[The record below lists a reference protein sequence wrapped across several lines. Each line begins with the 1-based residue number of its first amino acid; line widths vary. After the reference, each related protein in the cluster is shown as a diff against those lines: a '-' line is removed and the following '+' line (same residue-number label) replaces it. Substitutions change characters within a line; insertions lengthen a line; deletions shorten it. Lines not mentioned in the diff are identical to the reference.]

1 MHSLQEVCYQYWPA
15 GKSTQSYGEFSVE
28 LVNEER
34 KRGFILRALSVQ
46 QAKVHKR
53 RTRGD
58 LVDVGLYIH
67 SQVQLIRCGSSTS
80 QSGAQTTSGVEMVML
95 WSLSLRK
102 CPRFRGRLG
111 TTPLSSMDCESD
123 HMFYNSKADMPVV
136 S

>member
-1 MHSLQEVCYQYWPA
+1 MFLHPKKGQHLNIGQNTHPQCVHFM
-15 GKSTQSYGEFSVE
+15 GISTV
-28 LVNEER
+28 LH
-34 KRGFILRALSVQ
+34 L
-46 QAKVHKR
+46 
-53 RTRGD
+53 
-58 LVDVGLYIH
+58 H

-102 CPRFRGRLG
+102 CPRVRGRLG

>member
-1 MHSLQEVCYQYWPA
+1 MFLPPKKGPLNNSILNVYVSIFRHFDCNS
-15 GKSTQSYGEFSVE
+15 FS
-28 LVNEER
+28 
-34 KRGFILRALSVQ
+34 
-46 QAKVHKR
+46 
-53 RTRGD
+53 D
-58 LVDVGLYIH
+58 Y